1 MIGIPRQDRGFTLIE
16 FLLAL
21 TLLAL
26 LIGLAYGGLRT
37 ATRAA
42 DRGQDVLAHTAHMR
56 MAHQFVRGQLSRLL
70 PLPYEVDPGD
80 AGNRIVFEGG
90 PGYVQFV
97 AVMPGYL
104 GTGGPQVQ
112 RIELA
117 PRGDGGM
124 ALWFQHAP
132 LLALEEAGLGSDEPV
147 LLLEGVE
154 DASFQFLGRDE
165 QGELTEW
172 TGTWTETD
180 LLPVAVSL
188 DVSLAEDRQVEW
200 PLLVTRLQLDE
211 TAITGSLTGTSETYE
226 NAIQSLIRGRQPGD
240 SQ

>member
-1 MIGIPRQDRGFTLIE
+1 MTRQPRDDRGFTLIE

-21 TLLAL
+21 TLLAM

-42 DRGQDVLAHTAHMR
+42 ERGNEVLQHTAHLR

-70 PLPYEVDPGD
+70 PLPYYVDPENPGD
-80 AGNRIVFEGG
+80 RVVFEGG
-90 PGYVQFV
+90 RGFVQFV

-117 PRGDGGM
+117 PHGDGGL
-124 ALWFQHAP
+124 ALWLQHAP

-154 DASFQFLGRDE
+154 DASFLFLGRDE
-165 QGELTEW
+165 QGELLDWTE
-172 TGTWTETD
+172 TWTETD
-180 LLPVAVSL
+180 LLPEAISL
-188 DVSLAEDRQVEW
+188 DITMSEDRQVAW
-200 PLLVTRLQLDE
+200 PLLMTRLQLDE
-211 TAITGSLTGTSETYE
+211 TAITGSMTGTSETYE
-226 NAIQSLIRGRQPGD
+226 NAIQSLIRGRRPGD
-240 SQ
+240 DS

>member
-1 MIGIPRQDRGFTLIE
+1 MTRALRQGRGFTLIE

-21 TLLAL
+21 MLLAL
-26 LIGLAYGGLRT
+26 LVGLAYGGLRT

-42 DRGQDVLAHTAHMR
+42 DRGQDVLQHTAHVR
-56 MAHQFVRGQLSRLL
+56 MAHQFVRGQFSRLL
-70 PLPYEVDPGD
+70 PLPYEVGPGD
-80 AGNRIVFEGG
+80 VGNRIVFEGG
-90 PGYVQFV
+90 RDYVQYV

-117 PRGDGGM
+117 PHGEGGM

-132 LLALEEAGLGSDEPV
+132 LLALEEAGLGSDEPI

-154 DASFQFLGRDE
+154 DASFLFLGRDE
-165 QGELTEW
+165 QGELLDWTE
-172 TGTWTETD
+172 TWTETD
-180 LLPVAVSL
+180 LLPAAISL
-188 DVSLAEDRQVEW
+188 DVTLSEDRQVDW

-226 NAIQSLIRGRQPGD
+226 NAIQSLIRGERPGD
-240 SQ
+240 NP